1 MHWLHKE
8 RAAQQQAAYYKNRLF
23 LSLDSESSCH
33 YSVLRI
39 SVALISCQP
48 LHANLGF
55 RRISAHPR
63 FMNRRR
69 HKFRSISES
78 LMMLLGAVGLVV
90 AGFAYA
96 DTGPGSR
103 QAITESNAQ
112 QGELALLSIAR
123 LELEVPIFSGT
134 SKKTLNRG
142 AGLVEG
148 TSPPGAAGN
157 IVVSAHR
164 DSFFRPLEDIR
175 VGDVIE
181 LQSPDG
187 MQRFEVGKI
196 FITDPLDISVLEA
209 TAQPTL
215 TLITCYPFRYVGFAP
230 ERFIVRATQIGT

>member
-1 MHWLHKE
+1 
-8 RAAQQQAAYYKNRLF
+8 
-23 LSLDSESSCH
+23 
-33 YSVLRI
+33 
-39 SVALISCQP
+39 
-48 LHANLGF
+48 
-55 RRISAHPR
+55 
-63 FMNRRR
+63 MNRRR

-78 LMMLLGAVGLVV
+78 LMMLVGAVGLVV
-90 AGFAYA
+90 AGFVYA

-196 FITDPLDISVLEA
+196 FITDPLDISVLEP
-209 TAQPTL
+209 TAQPSL